1 MYIPYN
7 SRKDYHKS
15 IFGAVEENTPVVFR
29 IVMPRNF
36 SVSAA
41 YLAVKEEFSREKK
54 LIPMEWECMQGENE
68 EWWRVEFTP
77 DKAGLYFYHFE
88 YDTPFGRSVILLNK
102 EGYGILNTPGRDW
115 QLTVYEKG
123 FTAPDKFKGGI
134 IYQIFPDRFAFSGK
148 EKKDVPSYR
157 ILRTDRENE
166 PYWKPD
172 EKGIT
177 LNNDFFGGDLE
188 GIRGKLDYLQSLG
201 VSCIYLNPIFKAH
214 SNHRYDT
221 GDYLTIDPLLGDEK
235 DFKKLCQDA
244 KKKGI
249 SIILDG
255 VFSHTG
261 DDSVYF
267 NKYSNY
273 PSVGAYQS
281 QNSPY
286 YNWYKFRRFPDD
298 YECWWGIKILPEVT
312 EENEDFLRFIT
323 GENGVLRKWMKLGAD
338 GWRLDVADELP
349 DVFLD
354 RLRTAVKAEK
364 EDALVLGEV
373 WEDASNKV
381 SYSVRRRYLLGK
393 QLDSVMNY
401 PFADAIIHFVRT
413 GDTSSFSET
422 VMTVLENYPKTVVD
436 VLMNHIGSH
445 DTMRIINALAG
456 ESLANKPRSWQSGKK
471 LSDYDYEK
479 GIKLVKLAS
488 TVQFTLPGIP
498 SIYYGDEIGMQGYA
512 DPFNRGCFIE
522 ENAET
527 SLLEH
532 YRKLGN
538 IRRINTC
545 FKEGSF
551 RFISC
556 ERACAAYVREDENQS
571 ILVIANRNETDIEYY
586 LHDEWHSAEVIY
598 GEGECSYFVRVPQMS
613 AVILRKQN

>member
-54 LIPMEWECMQGENE
+54 LIPMEWECMQGEGE

-115 QLTVYEKG
+115 QMTVYEKG

-148 EKKDVPSYR
+148 EKKDIPEYR
-157 ILRTDRENE
+157 ILRADRENE

-188 GIRGKLDYLQSLG
+188 GIREKLDYLQRLG

-235 DFKKLCQDA
+235 DFQKLCRDA

-286 YNWYKFRRFPDD
+286 YNWYKFRTFPDD

-522 ENAET
+522 ENAEH

-538 IRRINTC
+538 IRRSNSC

-556 ERACAAYVREDENQS
+556 ERACVAYVREDENQS

-613 AVILRKQN
+613 AVILRKFN

>member
-1 MYIPYN
+1 
-7 SRKDYHKS
+7 
-15 IFGAVEENTPVVFR
+15 
-29 IVMPRNF
+29 
-36 SVSAA
+36 
-41 YLAVKEEFSREKK
+41 
-54 LIPMEWECMQGENE
+54 MEWECMQGDSE

-77 DKAGLYFYHFE
+77 SKAGLYFYHFE
-88 YDTPFGRSVILLNK
+88 YDTPFGRSVILLSK
-102 EGYGILNTPGRDW
+102 EGYGILNASGSDW

-123 FTAPDKFKGGI
+123 FSSPDKFKGGI

-148 EKKDVPSYR
+148 DKKDIPSYR
-157 ILRTDRENE
+157 ILRSDRENE

-188 GIRGKLDYLQSLG
+188 GIRQKLDYLESLG
-201 VSCIYLNPIFKAH
+201 VTCIYLNPIFKAH

-221 GDYLTIDPLLGDEK
+221 GDYLSIDPLLGDEK
-235 DFKKLCQDA
+235 DFSKLCSDA

-249 SIILDG
+249 SVILDG

-267 NKYSNY
+267 NKYSSY

-281 QNSPY
+281 KESPY
-286 YNWYKFRRFPDD
+286 YNWYKFRSFPDD

-312 EENEDFLRFIT
+312 EENEDFLGFIA

-354 RLRTAVKAEK
+354 RLREAVKAEK
-364 EDALVLGEV
+364 SDALVLGEV

-381 SYSVRRRYLLGK
+381 SYSVRRRYLLGR

-401 PFADAIIHFVRT
+401 PFAEAIIRFART

-445 DTMRIINALAG
+445 DTVRIINALAG
-456 ESLANKPRSWQSGKK
+456 ESLMNKSRSWQSGKR
-471 LSDYDYEK
+471 LSPESYEK
-479 GIKLVKLAS
+479 GIKLVKLS
-488 TVQFTLPGIP
+488 SVIQFTLPGIP

-512 DPFNRGCFIE
+512 DPFNRGCFVE
-522 ENAET
+522 KNAEK

-532 YRKLGN
+532 YRKIGE
-538 IRRINTC
+538 IRRKHTC
-545 FKEGSF
+545 FKEGDF
-551 RFISC
+551 RFVSC
-556 ERACAAYVREDENQS
+556 ERACIAYIREDENDS
-571 ILVIANRNETDIEYY
+571 LLIIANRNETDIEYY
-586 LHDEWHSAEVIY
+586 LHEEWHSSELIF
-598 GEGECSYFVRVPQMS
+598 GEGKSSYFVKVPAMS
-613 AVILRKQN
+613 AVILKKSH

>member
-15 IFGAVEENTPVVFR
+15 IFGAVEENTSVVFR

-41 YLAVKEEFSREKK
+41 YLSMKEEFSHEKK
-54 LIPMEWECMQGENE
+54 LISMEWECMQGENE

-148 EKKDVPSYR
+148 EKKDIPSYR
-157 ILRTDRENE
+157 ILRNDRENE

-188 GIRGKLDYLQSLG
+188 GIRKKLDYLQSLG

-235 DFKKLCQDA
+235 DFQKLCRDA

-286 YNWYKFRRFPDD
+286 YNWYKFRNFPDD

-312 EENEDFLRFIT
+312 EENEDFLEFIA
-323 GENGVLRKWMKLGAD
+323 GEKGVLRKWMKLGAD

-354 RLRTAVKAEK
+354 RLREAVKAEK

-422 VMTVLENYPKTVVD
+422 VLTVLENYPKTVVD

-488 TVQFTLPGIP
+488 SIQFTLPGIP
-498 SIYYGDEIGMQGYA
+498 SVYYGDEIGMQGYA

-522 ENAET
+522 ENAEK

-538 IRRINTC
+538 IRRSNSC

-551 RFISC
+551 RFSSC
-556 ERACAAYVREDENQS
+556 ERACIAFVREDENQS

-598 GEGECSYFVRVPQMS
+598 GEGECSYFVKVPQMS

>member
-41 YLAVKEEFSREKK
+41 YLSVKEEFSHEKK
-54 LIPMEWECMQGENE
+54 LISMEWECMQGENE

-148 EKKDVPSYR
+148 EKKDIPSYR
-157 ILRTDRENE
+157 ILRNDRENE

-188 GIRGKLDYLQSLG
+188 GIRKKLDYLQSLG

-221 GDYLTIDPLLGDEK
+221 GDYLIIDPLLGDEK
-235 DFKKLCQDA
+235 DFQKLCRDA

-286 YNWYKFRRFPDD
+286 YNWYKFRNFPDD

-312 EENEDFLRFIT
+312 EENEDFLDFIA
-323 GENGVLRKWMKLGAD
+323 GEKGVLRKWMKLGAD

-354 RLRTAVKAEK
+354 RLRKAVKAEK

-422 VMTVLENYPKTVVD
+422 VLTVLENYPKTVVD

-471 LSDYDYEK
+471 LSDYDYER

-488 TVQFTLPGIP
+488 SVQFTLPGIP
-498 SIYYGDEIGMQGYA
+498 SVYYGDEIGMQGYA

-522 ENAET
+522 ENAEK

-538 IRRINTC
+538 IRRSNSC

-556 ERACAAYVREDENQS
+556 ERACIAFVREDENQS

-598 GEGECSYFVRVPQMS
+598 GEGECSYFVKVPQMS

>member
-15 IFGAVEENTPVVFR
+15 KFGAVEEGTPVVFR

-41 YLAVKEEFSREKK
+41 YLVIKEEFSREKQQ
-54 LIPMEWECMQGENE
+54 LSMQWDCMQGDSE
-68 EWWRVEFTP
+68 EWWKIEFTP
-77 DKAGLYFYHFE
+77 ACAGLYFYHFE
-88 YDTPFGRSVILLNK
+88 YDTPFGRSVILLEKN
-102 EGYGILNTPGRDW
+102 GCGTLSSSGRDW
-115 QLTVYEKG
+115 QMTVYEKG
-123 FTAPDKFKGGI
+123 FTAPNKFKGGI

-148 EKKDVPSYR
+148 EKKNVPSGR
-157 ILRTDRENE
+157 VLRSDRENE
-166 PYWKPD
+166 PYWKPN
-172 EKGIT
+172 EQGIT

-188 GIRGKLDYLQSLG
+188 GIRQKLSYLKSLN
-201 VSCIYLNPIFKAH
+201 VTCIYLNPIFKAN

-221 GDYLTIDPLLGDEK
+221 GDYLSIDPLLGDEK
-235 DFKKLCQDA
+235 DFENLCRDA
-244 KKKGI
+244 KKEGI

-273 PSVGAYQS
+273 SSLGAYQS
-281 QNSPY
+281 KNSPY
-286 YNWYKFRRFPDD
+286 YNWYKFRSFPDN

-312 EENEDFLRFIT
+312 EENEDFLSFIT
-323 GENGVLRKWMKLGAD
+323 GENGVLRKWMRLGAD

-354 RLRTAVKAEK
+354 RLRCAVKAEK
-364 EDALVLGEV
+364 EDALILGEV

-401 PFADAIIHFVRT
+401 PFAEAIIRFVRT
-413 GDTSSFSET
+413 GDTSDFAESI
-422 VMTVLENYPKTVVD
+422 MTVLENYPKTVVD

-445 DTMRIINALAG
+445 DTMRIINALVG
-456 ESLANKPRSWQSGKK
+456 ESLANKSRDWQSGRK
-471 LSDYDYEK
+471 LSAEDYAK
-479 GIKLVKLAS
+479 GICLVKLAS
-488 TVQFTLPGIP
+488 VIQFTLPGIP

-512 DPFNRGCFIE
+512 DPFNRSCFIE
-522 ENAET
+522 ENAEK

-532 YRKLGN
+532 YRQLGK
-538 IRRINTC
+538 IRKENSC
-545 FKEGSF
+545 FKEGEF
-551 RFISC
+551 KILSC
-556 ERACAAYVREDENQS
+556 ERACIAYVRQDES
-571 ILVIANRNETDIEYY
+571 GAVLVIANRNETEIDYY
-586 LHDEWHSAEVIY
+586 LNEQWHFGEVIF
-598 GEGECSYFVRVPQMS
+598 GAEECSRFVKIPALS
-613 AVILRKQN
+613 AVMIKIGK

>member
-1 MYIPYN
+1 
-7 SRKDYHKS
+7 
-15 IFGAVEENTPVVFR
+15 
-29 IVMPRNF
+29 
-36 SVSAA
+36 
-41 YLAVKEEFSREKK
+41 
-54 LIPMEWECMQGENE
+54 
-68 EWWRVEFTP
+68 
-77 DKAGLYFYHFE
+77 
-88 YDTPFGRSVILLNK
+88 
-102 EGYGILNTPGRDW
+102 
-115 QLTVYEKG
+115 
-123 FTAPDKFKGGI
+123 
-134 IYQIFPDRFAFSGK
+134 
-148 EKKDVPSYR
+148 
-157 ILRTDRENE
+157 
-166 PYWKPD
+166 
-172 EKGIT
+172 
-177 LNNDFFGGDLE
+177 
-188 GIRGKLDYLQSLG
+188 DYLESLG

-235 DFKKLCQDA
+235 DFKKLCSDA

-286 YNWYKFRRFPDD
+286 YSWYKVKSFPDD
-298 YECWWGIKILPEVT
+298 YESWWGIKILPEVT
-312 EENEDFLRFIT
+312 EENEEFLEFIT

-354 RLRTAVKAEK
+354 RLREAVKAEK

-445 DTMRIINALAG
+445 DTMRVINALAG
-456 ESLANKPRSWQSGKK
+456 ESLVNKPRSWQSGKI
-471 LSDYDYEK
+471 LSPENYK
-479 GIKLVKLAS
+479 RGIQLVKLAS
-488 TVQFTLPGIP
+488 CIQFTLPGIP

-522 ENAET
+522 EKAEK
-527 SLLEH
+527 SLVAH
-532 YRKLGN
+532 YRKLGE
-538 IRRINTC
+538 IRRNNSC
-545 FKEGSF
+545 FREGDF

-556 ERACAAYVREDENQS
+556 ERACIAYVREDENES
-571 ILVIANRNETDIEYY
+571 ILTIANRNETDIEYY
-586 LHDEWHSAEVIY
+586 LHEEWHSAEVLM
-598 GEGECSYFVRVPQMS
+598 GEDVCSYFVRVPAMS
-613 AVILRKQN
+613 AVILRRRK

>member
-15 IFGAVEENTPVVFR
+15 IFGAVEENTSVVFR

-41 YLAVKEEFSREKK
+41 YLSMKEEFSHEKK
-54 LIPMEWECMQGENE
+54 LISMEWECMQGENE

-148 EKKDVPSYR
+148 EKKDIPSYR
-157 ILRTDRENE
+157 ILRNDRENE

-188 GIRGKLDYLQSLG
+188 GIRKKLDYLQSLG

-235 DFKKLCQDA
+235 DFQKLCRDA

-286 YNWYKFRRFPDD
+286 YNWYKFRNFPDD

-312 EENEDFLRFIT
+312 EENEDFLDFIA
-323 GENGVLRKWMKLGAD
+323 GEKGVLRKWMKLCAD

-354 RLRTAVKAEK
+354 RLRKAVKAEK

-422 VMTVLENYPKTVVD
+422 VLTVLENYPKTVVD

-488 TVQFTLPGIP
+488 SIQFTLPGIP
-498 SIYYGDEIGMQGYA
+498 SVYYGDEIGMQGYA

-522 ENAET
+522 ENAEK

-538 IRRINTC
+538 IRRSNSC

-556 ERACAAYVREDENQS
+556 ERACIAFVREDENQS

-598 GEGECSYFVRVPQMS
+598 GEGECSYFVKVPQMS

>member
-15 IFGAVEENTPVVFR
+15 KFGAVEEKTEVIFR

-36 SVSAA
+36 SVSGA
-41 YLAVKEEFSREKK
+41 YLAIREEFSQEKQ
-54 LIPMEWECMQGENE
+54 LLPMQWESMQGEAE
-68 EWWRVEFTP
+68 EWWRIEFTP
-77 DKAGLYFYHFE
+77 EKAGLYFYHFE

-123 FTAPDKFKGGI
+123 FSTPDKFKGGI

-148 EKKDVPSYR
+148 EKKDIPQYR
-157 ILRTDRENE
+157 VLRNDRENE
-166 PYWKPD
+166 PYWRPD

-177 LNNDFFGGDLE
+177 LNNDFFCGDLE
-188 GIRGKLDYLQSLG
+188 GIREKLDYLKELN

-221 GDYLTIDPLLGDEK
+221 GDYMTIDPLLGDEK
-235 DFKKLCQDA
+235 DFADLCSSA
-244 KKKGI
+244 KEKGI

-267 NKYSNY
+267 NKYYNY
-273 PSVGAYQS
+273 DSVGAYQS
-281 QNSPY
+281 KNSPY
-286 YNWYKFRRFPDD
+286 YNWYKFRSFPDD
-298 YECWWGIKILPEVT
+298 YECWWGINILPEVM
-312 EENEDFLRFIT
+312 EENEDFLQFIT

-349 DVFLD
+349 DIFLD
-354 RLRTAVKAEK
+354 RLREAVKKEK
-364 EDALVLGEV
+364 DDAFILGEV

-401 PFADAIIHFVRT
+401 PFAEATIRFART

-422 VMTVLENYPKTVVD
+422 IMTVLENYPKEVVD

-456 ESLANKPRSWQSGKK
+456 ESLVNKSRDWQSGRK
-471 LSDYDYEK
+471 LSDSDYKK
-479 GIKLVKLAS
+479 GIELVKLAS
-488 TVQFTLPGIP
+488 TVQYTLPGIP
-498 SIYYGDEIGMQGYA
+498 SVYYGDEIGMQGYA

-522 ENAET
+522 EKAEK

-532 YRKLGN
+532 YRKLGQ
-538 IRRINTC
+538 IRSCESC
-545 FKEGSF
+545 FKDGDF

-556 ERACAAYVREDENQS
+556 ERACIAYVRSDENS
-571 ILVIANRNETDIEYY
+571 EILTIANRNETEIEYY
-586 LHDEWHSAEVIY
+586 LHEEWQGSELLL
-598 GEGECSYFVRVPQMS
+598 GQGECSYFVKIPPMS
-613 AVILRKQN
+613 AVILKRR

>member
-1 MYIPYN
+1 LYIPYN

-15 IFGAVEENTPVVFR
+15 KFGAVEEGTEIVFR

-36 SVSAA
+36 SVSGAF
-41 YLAVKEEFSREKK
+41 LAVKEEFSQEKQ
-54 LIPMEWECMQGENE
+54 LIPMQWERMQGDSE

-77 DKAGLYFYHFE
+77 SKAGLYFYHFE
-88 YDTPFGRSVILLNK
+88 YDTPFGRSVILLHR
-102 EGYGILNTPGRDW
+102 EGYGIPNTPGRDW

-123 FTAPDKFKGGI
+123 FIAPSKFKGGI

-148 EKKDVPSYR
+148 DKKGVPSYR
-157 ILRTDRENE
+157 ILRSDRENE

-172 EKGIT
+172 ENGIT

-188 GIRGKLDYLQSLG
+188 GIRQKLDYLEDLG
-201 VSCIYLNPIFKAH
+201 VTCIYLNPIFRAH

-221 GDYLTIDPLLGDEK
+221 GDYLSIDPLLGDEK
-235 DFKKLCQDA
+235 DFKRLCSDA

-273 PSVGAYQS
+273 PSSGAYQS
-281 QNSPY
+281 KESPY
-286 YNWYKFRRFPDD
+286 YNWYKFRNFPED

-312 EENEDFLRFIT
+312 EENEDFLQFIT
-323 GENGVLRKWMKLGAD
+323 DENGVLRKWMKLGAD

-349 DVFLD
+349 DIFLD
-354 RLRTAVKAEK
+354 RLREAVKAEK
-364 EDALVLGEV
+364 SDALILGEV

-381 SYSVRRRYLLGK
+381 SYSVRRRYLLGR

-401 PFADAIIHFVRT
+401 PFADAIIRFVRT

-456 ESLANKPRSWQSGKK
+456 ESLMNKPRSWQSGKK
-471 LSDYDYEK
+471 LSDESYEK

-488 TVQFTLPGIP
+488 AIQFTLPGIP

-522 ENAET
+522 ENAEE
-527 SLLEH
+527 SLLSH
-532 YRKLGN
+532 YRKLGE
-538 IRRINTC
+538 IRKNNSC
-545 FKEGSF
+545 FKEGNF
-551 RFISC
+551 RFVSC
-556 ERACAAYVREDENQS
+556 ERACIAYVREDENAS
-571 ILVIANRNETDIEYY
+571 LLVIANRNETDIEYY
-586 LHDEWHSAEVIY
+586 LHEEWHSSEVIL
-598 GEGECSYFVRVPQMS
+598 GEGESSYFIKVPAMS
-613 AVILRKQN
+613 AVILKKSH

>member
-15 IFGAVEENTPVVFR
+15 KFGAVEEGTPVVFR

-41 YLAVKEEFSREKK
+41 YLVIREEFSREKQQ
-54 LIPMEWECMQGENE
+54 LSMQWDCMQGDSE
-68 EWWRVEFTP
+68 EWWKIEFTP
-77 DKAGLYFYHFE
+77 ESEGLYFYHFE
-88 YDTPFGRSVILLNK
+88 YDTPFGRSVILLEKN
-102 EGYGILNTPGRDW
+102 GFGTLNSSGKDW
-115 QLTVYEKG
+115 QMTVYEKG

-148 EKKDVPSYR
+148 VKKNVPSNR
-157 ILRTDRENE
+157 VLRCDRENE
-166 PYWKPD
+166 PYWKPN

-188 GIRGKLDYLQSLG
+188 GIRKKLPYLKSLN
-201 VSCIYLNPIFKAH
+201 VTCIYLNPIFRAN

-221 GDYLTIDPLLGDEK
+221 GDYLSVDPLLGDEK
-235 DFKKLCQDA
+235 DFKNLCRDA
-244 KKKGI
+244 KKEGI

-273 PSVGAYQS
+273 SSLGAYQS
-281 QNSPY
+281 KNSPY
-286 YNWYKFRRFPDD
+286 YNWYKFRSFPDD

-323 GENGVLRKWMKLGAD
+323 GENGVLRKWMRLGAD

-354 RLRTAVKAEK
+354 RLRCAVKEEK
-364 EDALVLGEV
+364 EDALILGEV

-401 PFADAIIHFVRT
+401 PFAEAIIRFVRT
-413 GDTSSFSET
+413 GDTSSFGESI
-422 VMTVLENYPKTVVD
+422 MTVLENYPKTVVD

-456 ESLANKPRSWQSGKK
+456 ESLANKSRDWQSGRK
-471 LSDYDYEK
+471 LSKEDYAK
-479 GIKLVKLAS
+479 GIRLVKLAS
-488 TVQFTLPGIP
+488 VIQFTLPGIP

-512 DPFNRGCFIE
+512 DPFNRACFIE
-522 ENAET
+522 ENAEE

-532 YRKLGN
+532 YRKLGK
-538 IRRINTC
+538 IRTENSC

-551 RFISC
+551 KILSC
-556 ERACAAYVREDENQS
+556 ERACIAYVRQDES
-571 ILVIANRNETDIEYY
+571 SAVLVIVNRNETEIDYY
-586 LHDEWHSAEVIY
+586 LNEEWHFGEVIF
-598 GEGECSYFVRVPQMS
+598 GAEECSRFVKIPALSSVM
-613 AVILRKQN
+613 IKIRK